1 MAKFLATIKAIITRL
16 LFASHGFIAIWQ
28 VTTFKKNPYFWYLS
42 CPILLLFF
50 EGIFTLTIKEN
61 QEWKWYVSY
70 HIILLSRSFNYVKI
84 IKLKIF
90 QFLKLFKK

>member
-16 LFASHGFIAIWQ
+16 VFASHGFIAIWQ
-28 VTTFKKNPYFWYLS
+28 VTTFKRNPYFWYLS

-61 QEWKWYVSY
+61 QEWKWYVSCRKY
-70 HIILLSRSFNYVKI
+70 CYA
-84 IKLKIF
+84 
-90 QFLKLFKK
+90 FKKF

>member
-1 MAKFLATIKAIITRL
+1 MAKCWATVKAIITRFV
-16 LFASHGFIAIWQ
+16 FASHGLIAIWQ

-61 QEWKWYVSY
+61 QEWKWYVNY
-70 HIILLSRSFNYVKI
+70 YKHYRAFKKFNYTKTM
-84 IKLKIF
+84 KLKEI
-90 QFLKLFKK
+90 

>member
-16 LFASHGFIAIWQ
+16 VFASHGFIAIWQ
-28 VTTFKKNPYFWYLS
+28 VTTFKRNPYFWYLS

-61 QEWKWYVSY
+61 QEWKWYVSCRKY
-70 HIILLSRSFNYVKI
+70 CYVFTSFNYVKYDE
-84 IKLKIF
+84 IKNC
-90 QFLKLFKK
+90 